1 VASASWTESAPSAED
16 PPVEV
21 TEEETVATA
30 EVLNTQELV
39 RTPSTETEVEEEA

>member
-1 VASASWTESAPSAED
+1 VEK
-16 PPVEV
+16 PVEV

-39 RTPSTETEVEEEA
+39 RTPSTETEVEEET